1 MRIAIFGANSEI
13 ARDFVSTYNLS
24 FQNNLILFSRKPE
37 LLSRWVLSLK
47 NTKNIRVVGYD
58 TFNIKDS
65 YDIFINFIGVGDS
78 AKNKFI
84 NASLLDMTHIYDDL
98 ILNYLTLHS
107 ESKYIFISSGIVYE
121 TDFNEPVNEKSSIH
135 QFNDPLKFYDWYT
148 ASKVYA
154 ESRHRERSD
163 LAINDLRIFSYF
175 SNTQN
180 TTSSSYLMGEI
191 IRSLKNRTVLRTTPF
206 NIKRDYLCTT
216 DFSNLISCIIRA
228 PHSNIALDSFTIAPI
243 DKFSILEFMKINYGL
258 EYEVIYLDQYNNMN
272 MSKINYY
279 SENKIAKN
287 IGYIPSMSSLE
298 CINFECKNIFSR
310 GINT

>member
-1 MRIAIFGANSEI
+1 MCP
-13 ARDFVSTYNLS
+13 
-24 FQNNLILFSRKPE
+24 K
-37 LLSRWVLSLK
+37 
-47 NTKNIRVVGYD
+47 
-58 TFNIKDS
+58 
-65 YDIFINFIGVGDS
+65 
-78 AKNKFI
+78 
-84 NASLLDMTHIYDDL
+84 LLDMTHIYDDL

-135 QFNDPLKFYDWYT
+135 QFNDPLKFYDWYK

-180 TTSSSYLMGEI
+180 TTSSPYLMGEI

-279 SENKIAKN
+279 SENKIKLFWKDKLYVDTKSLAISLFAPN
-287 IGYIPSMSSLE
+287 IAIRIS
-298 CINFECKNIFSR
+298 
-310 GINT
+310 